1 MIGISPLSHATRKV
15 FDGLLGELRRALP
28 RDVGAGE
35 VLLLLVVGHGEL
47 VPEDRVVGG
56 GGLEEGVGEVPLPA
70 VVDREFDRA
79 GEGRGGEEEKG
90 RKKENRREENN
101 EPKS

>member
-15 FDGLLGELRRALP
+15 FHGLLGELRRALP

-35 VLLLLVVGHGEL
+35 VLLLLVVRHGEL

-70 VVDREFDRA
+70 AVGVVDRVVDRA

-90 RKKENRREENN
+90 RKKE
-101 EPKS
+101 K